1 MINLDQPSEEVYIL
15 NSKGKSNVLS
25 TFNKKRG
32 GLDLV
37 FDLDSGEE
45 PQISESW
52 EFSGMKLYFVHMGSR
67 TSFALGEGKTYL
79 KVITG
84 KLETPKLGCFA
95 EPFEIRNTQIK
106 EKTISA
112 GRQGA
117 LLAVLSESD
126 EAPNNL
132 TEMNQL
138 NFVGP
143 NSQALEWR
151 SFEEK
156 FGSYTDFFNGKDCH
170 MMDGFH
176 LFNLAGREIVYV
188 NFWSCGQGVNLS
200 THNHAGTPTEEMPAF
215 AEVHWVI
222 NSGTGRGGM
231 FQATENGE
239 ILQLDT
245 MSRGDEHGP
254 YFELDE
260 KKNKPLLRLNGAVKY
275 GWHGWQGGFNS
286 DSTKSYDFVAAF
298 EINPDFALIKT

>member
-1 MINLDQPSEEVYIL
+1 MNPKANV
-15 NSKGKSNVLS
+15 NVLS

-32 GLDLV
+32 GLDLI
-37 FDLDSGEE
+37 FDPDSGKDT
-45 PQISESW
+45 QISESW
-52 EFSGMKLYFVHMGSR
+52 EFSGMKLYFVLMGSG
-67 TSFALGEGKTYL
+67 TSFTLSESKTYL

-84 KLETPKLGCFA
+84 KLETPALGCFA
-95 EPFEIRNTQIK
+95 EPFEIRNTNVK
-106 EKTISA
+106 EKKISA
-112 GRQGA
+112 GPKGA
-117 LLAVLSESD
+117 LFAVLLEND
-126 EAPNNL
+126 EALDNL

-138 NFVGP
+138 NFLGP
-143 NSQALEWR
+143 NSQALKWK

-156 FGSYTDFFNGKDCH
+156 FGSYTDFFDGKDCH

-176 LFNLAGREIVYV
+176 LLNRAGKEIVYV

-200 THNHAGTPTEEMPAF
+200 THNHAGTPSEEMPAF

-231 FQATENGE
+231 FQATETGE

-245 MSRGDEHGP
+245 MSKGDEHGP

-260 KKNKPLLRLNGAVKY
+260 KKNKPLLRSNGAVKY
-275 GWHGWQGGFNS
+275 GWHGWQGGYNS
-286 DSTKSYDFVAAF
+286 DLTKSYDFVAAF

>member
-1 MINLDQPSEEVYIL
+1 
-15 NSKGKSNVLS
+15 
-25 TFNKKRG
+25 
-32 GLDLV
+32 
-37 FDLDSGEE
+37 
-45 PQISESW
+45 
-52 EFSGMKLYFVHMGSR
+52 MGSW

-95 EPFEIRNTQIK
+95 EPFEIRNTHVK

-117 LLAVLSESD
+117 LLAVLLESD
-126 EAPNNL
+126 EAPDNL

-138 NFVGP
+138 KFLGP

-176 LFNLAGREIVYV
+176 LLNGAGSEIVYV
-188 NFWSCGQGVNLS
+188 NFGAVVKTSQLP
-200 THNHAGTPTEEMPAF
+200 HHAGTPTEEMPAF

-254 YFELDE
+254 
-260 KKNKPLLRLNGAVKY
+260 
-275 GWHGWQGGFNS
+275 
-286 DSTKSYDFVAAF
+286 
-298 EINPDFALIKT
+298 

>member
-1 MINLDQPSEEVYIL
+1 MS
-15 NSKGKSNVLS
+15 
-25 TFNKKRG
+25 
-32 GLDLV
+32 
-37 FDLDSGEE
+37 
-45 PQISESW
+45 
-52 EFSGMKLYFVHMGSR
+52 
-67 TSFALGEGKTYL
+67 
-79 KVITG
+79 
-84 KLETPKLGCFA
+84 
-95 EPFEIRNTQIK
+95 
-106 EKTISA
+106 
-112 GRQGA
+112 
-117 LLAVLSESD
+117 
-126 EAPNNL
+126 
-132 TEMNQL
+132 QL
-138 NFVGP
+138 NFLGP
-143 NSQALEWR
+143 NSQALKWE

-156 FGSYTDFFNGKDCH
+156 YGGYTDFFNGKDCH

-176 LFNLAGREIVYV
+176 LLNGAGREIVYV

-260 KKNKPLLRLNGAVKY
+260 RKNKPLLRSNGAVKY

>member
-1 MINLDQPSEEVYIL
+1 MSP
-15 NSKGKSNVLS
+15 KANVLS
-25 TFNKKRG
+25 TPNKKRG

-45 PQISESW
+45 LQISESW
-52 EFSGMKLYFVHMGSR
+52 EFSGMKLYFVHMGSG
-67 TSFALGEGKTYL
+67 TSSTLREGKSYL

-84 KLETPKLGCFA
+84 KLETPTLGCFA
-95 EPFEIRNTQIK
+95 KPFEIRNTHIK

-112 GRQGA
+112 GPGGA
-117 LLAVLSESD
+117 LLAVLLESD
-126 EAPNNL
+126 ESPNNF
-132 TEMNQL
+132 TEMSQL
-138 NFVGP
+138 NFLGP
-143 NSQALEWR
+143 NSQALKWE

-156 FGSYTDFFNGKDCH
+156 YGSYTDFFNGKDCH

-176 LFNLAGREIVYV
+176 LLNGAGREIVYV

-260 KKNKPLLRLNGAVKY
+260 RKNKPLLRSNGAVKY
-275 GWHGWQGGFNS
+275 GWHGWQGGYNS
-286 DSTKSYDFVAAF
+286 ASTKSYDFVAAF
-298 EINPDFALIKT
+298 EINPDFAVIKT